1 MPRTKSPRTVK
12 PMNNSVSRAKK
23 VTIGFT
29 YLKDDQTLLLPN
41 MRKDVSITYK
51 GEGGRLYFRPSEFD
65 GVLLESDRK
74 RPMVKAISNF
84 YLNAWRNMDNL
95 TPEQQ
100 SRLKERFREVPV
112 DTTLVYLH
120 L

>member
-1 MPRTKSPRTVK
+1 
-12 PMNNSVSRAKK
+12 MNKSVSRAAK
-23 VTIGFT
+23 IPICFT
-29 YLKDDQTLLLPN
+29 YIRDDQTLLLPN
-41 MRKDVSITYK
+41 MRKDVAMFYK
-51 GEGGRLYFRPSEFD
+51 KEGGRFYFRPSEFD

-95 TPEQQ
+95 APEQQ

-112 DTTLVYLH
+112 DTSLVYLH

>member
-1 MPRTKSPRTVK
+1 MPRTKSPRTLK
-12 PMNNSVSRAKK
+12 ALKKSVSQAKK
-23 VTIGFT
+23 VVISFT
-29 YLKDDQTLLLPN
+29 YFRDDQTLLLPN
-41 MRKDVSITYK
+41 MREMVSVFYK
-51 GEGGRLYFRPSEFD
+51 SEGGRLYFRPSEFD

-112 DTTLVYLH
+112 DTSLVYLH